1 MQPAAKAR
9 LCIAAQFAIVVWYA
23 PRMTSLLCRACALTA
38 LITVTHAARAAGP
51 DSLGPRADPPRDRF
65 VYVGTNLLVDA
76 EVDRVEGLIARAAA
90 AGYTGVVLSDSKF
103 CRLADMDERYFAH
116 ARRIRATAEAHHIEI
131 VPCVFPLGY
140 SEDLLSRDP
149 NLAEG
154 LPVKDA
160 VFVVK
165 DNAATLQAEPAV
177 SIPGGDMSDPKA
189 WAWHD
194 DTITFEDGMATS
206 RDPRGKNS
214 RIATKPIHVAPH
226 RQYHV
231 WVKVRTRDYKG
242 TPEIKVLAPRTQG
255 KEAQSLSYSFLGCRR
270 TQDWTT
276 HHVVFNSLEYSSVTV
291 YFGCWDGSTG
301 DLSFD
306 DAGIEEV
313 GLLNLVRRD
322 GAPLTIEVEPPAP
335 AGAPSTGAT
344 PEAPARTP
352 LREGV
357 DFTPIKDPRMGVV
370 PWPGGFEVYHEPP
383 KIELLRPLPDGTRLR
398 VSYSHAITIYDGQV
412 MMCPSEPKTIDLLRD
427 QAVRVNALWNPTGFW
442 MSHDEIRCLNHDQA
456 CRERGLSPG
465 QILAQNVKSCTMIL
479 REINPGARIYVWSD
493 MFDPS
498 HNARDDYYLVRGD
511 LSGSWEGLDK
521 DVIIAC
527 WYFDKRAESMAFFEG
542 RGNPILIAGYYDGP
556 AGQGVKQIA
565 EWLAAVP
572 PAANLRG
579 VMYTTWERRYDDLEP
594 FATAAW
600 KR

>member
-1 MQPAAKAR
+1 
-9 LCIAAQFAIVVWYA
+9 
-23 PRMTSLLCRACALTA
+23 MTSLLWRVCALAALNTA
-38 LITVTHAARAAGP
+38 SHVARAAGP
-51 DSLGPRADPPRDRF
+51 ESSGPRAEPPRDRF
-65 VYVGTNLLVDA
+65 VYVATNLLVDA
-76 EVDRVEGLIARAAA
+76 EVDRVEGLIARTAA

-116 ARRIRATAEAHHIEI
+116 ARRIRATAEAHHVEI

-160 VFVVK
+160 VFVVR
-165 DNAATLQAEPAV
+165 DGAATLQAEPAV

-194 DTITFEDGMATS
+194 DNITFEDGVATS

-214 RIATKPIHVAPH
+214 RLATRPISVAPH

-242 TPEIKVLAPRTQG
+242 TPEIKVLAPRTEG
-255 KEAQSLSYSFLGCRR
+255 KEAQSLSYSVLGCKH

-276 HHVVFNSLEYSSVTV
+276 HHVVFNSLAYSSVNV

-301 DLSFD
+301 ELSFD

-313 GLLNLVRRD
+313 GLLNLVRRG
-322 GAPLTIEVEPPAP
+322 GAPLTIDAEPPTP
-335 AGAPSTGAT
+335 GVTPSTGVS
-344 PEAPARTP
+344 PAPVARTP

-357 DFTPIKDPRMGVV
+357 DFKPIKDPRMGVV

-383 KIELLRPLPDGTRLR
+383 KVELLRPLPDGTRLR

-412 MMCPSEPKTIDLLRD
+412 MICPSEPKTIDLLRD
-427 QAVRVNALWNPTGFW
+427 QAVRVNALWNPSGFW
-442 MSHDEIRCLNHDQA
+442 MSHDEIRCLNQDQS
-456 CRERGLSPG
+456 CRERGLMPG
-465 QILAQNVKSCTMIL
+465 QILAQNVKSCTMIV
-479 REINPGARIYVWSD
+479 REINPAARIYVWSD

-498 HNARDDYYLVRGD
+498 HNARNDYYLVRGD
-511 LSGSWEGLDK
+511 LAGAWEGLDQ
-521 DVIIAC
+521 DVIVAC
-527 WYFDKRAESMAFFEG
+527 WYFEKRAESMAFFAG

-556 AGQGVKQIA
+556 SGQGVKHIA

-572 PAANLRG
+572 PGANLRG

-594 FATAAW
+594 FAGAAW
-600 KR
+600 TR